1 MSEIEL
7 IAFQE
12 WLTTVAWHV
21 HDLVRRPAGLERF
34 QKNIWR
40 WYLHVK
46 IRNSEIK
53 GWEIRRDEHIDTVL
67 ASPRLRDKAAGPPRY
82 LGVKFLASQPEWEW
96 WETTRPIHH
105 LWRIMGVAGWAPP
118 DLNYNDEPKRYW
130 PVPLT
135 RRALRTEEKY
145 TLLAAI
151 HDHFCK
157 GVKRIGPWP
166 VLYADAESR
175 RDVDEGLLYL
185 VLYHR
190 DVTTDLKAEDRPAI
204 EAFLKDVDED
214 LRTAGE
220 EDEEVG
226 VPRPAGSL
234 AKDME
239 KAGSEG
245 DGRNGGKTAAEQ
257 GTPHQTEGGSRL
269 ASVLDKAGADKAAD
283 VMSPA
288 INAREAIRRL
298 GVNFATVLQLASVT
312 GRTAEAIRSRIYRA
326 INKDPKLPVFHVQEI
341 PDPGPRTAKKRYNI
355 ETFWEHVQP
364 GSERSQEK

>member
-1 MSEIEL
+1 MSEKEL
-7 IAFQE
+7 IAFHE
-12 WLTTVAWHV
+12 WLNTVAWHV

-34 QKNIWR
+34 QENIWR

-82 LGVKFLASQPEWEW
+82 LGMTFLASQPEWEW
-96 WETTRPIHH
+96 WETIRPIHH
-105 LWRIMGVAGWAPP
+105 LWRIMGVSGWAPS
-118 DLNYNDEPKRYW
+118 DLNYSDEPKRYW
-130 PVPLT
+130 PLPLT

-151 HDHFCK
+151 HDHFCN

-166 VLYADAESR
+166 ELYADAESR
-175 RDVDEGLLYL
+175 RDVDEGISYV
-185 VLYHR
+185 VLHHR
-190 DVTTDLKAEDRPAI
+190 DVPTDLKAKDRPAI

-226 VPRPAGSL
+226 VPKPADGL
-234 AKDME
+234 AEGME

-257 GTPHQTEGGSRL
+257 DTPPQIEGGSQL
-269 ASVLDKAGADKAAD
+269 ASVPDKAGAVTTAD
-283 VMSPA
+283 VMPA
-288 INAREAIRRL
+288 AKDAKEAVRRL
-298 GVNFATVLQLASVT
+298 GVKFATVRQLAEVT
-312 GRTAEAIRSRIYRA
+312 GLTPAAIRSRINRA
-326 INKDPKLPVFHVQEI
+326 IRKNPNLGKFHVDNL
-341 PDPGPRTAKKRYNI
+341 PAPGPWTAKKAYNV
-355 ETFWEHVQP
+355 ESFWKHIQP
-364 GSERSQEK
+364 DSERSQEK